1 MCYVFWKRNLVFI
14 ILDKI
19 VYNWFNIS
27 CKYIWNKFYFNS
39 KYKIIFFVSNI
50 IKKFNSVY
58 MIIDRII
65 IYYYNIRFIKWYI
78 KVLKFVYK
86 NKKYVNY

>member
-1 MCYVFWKRNLVFI
+1 
-14 ILDKI
+14 
-19 VYNWFNIS
+19 
-27 CKYIWNKFYFNS
+27 
-39 KYKIIFFVSNI
+39 
-50 IKKFNSVY
+50 

-65 IYYYNIRFIKWYI
+65 IYYYNIRFLKWYI